1 MSTISAGTASGTALV
16 QTGDTTGQ
24 LVLQTNGST
33 TAVTI
38 ATNQVVTL
46 AQPLPVGS
54 GGTGATSLSGITV
67 GTATSATTATNL
79 AGGSNGTIPYQSAA
93 GTTQMLAVGTS
104 GQVLK
109 SNGASAPSWITPSSG
124 ALVFISSAT
133 ASSSATIDFTGISST
148 YDVYV
153 VEFVSI
159 VGASST
165 GFKALTSSNNGSSYD
180 TSNYAF
186 SSIGCGSSIFTAQ
199 VDSSGGGATYISIW
213 NNNSNSIS
221 STTSDSGLSGF
232 AYIMNPASSAN
243 TQILWNATW
252 CSGANAVSFGTGTGV
267 KTSTSPVNAIRFLM
281 NSGNIASGT
290 IRLYGIAN
298 S

>member
-1 MSTISAGTASGTALV
+1 MATILNADTVVGGAVVTGDASGVLAL
-16 QTGDTTGQ
+16 QAAGNTGLTLNSSRAIGVGASPSFGSANQ
-24 LVLQTNGST
+24 VLQSNGS
-33 TAVTI
+33 
-38 ATNQVVTL
+38 
-46 AQPLPVGS
+46 
-54 GGTGATSLSGITV
+54 
-67 GTATSATTATNL
+67 SA
-79 AGGSNGTIPYQSAA
+79 
-93 GTTQMLAVGTS
+93 
-104 GQVLK
+104 
-109 SNGASAPSWITPSSG
+109 APSWVTASSG

>member
-1 MSTISAGTASGTALV
+1 MAVIINGNNTPTAGSVTYGDGSQYANTASGSAGQVLTSAGSSAPVWATPASVNLATGVTGTLPIANGGTNSTATPTAGGV
-16 QTGDTTGQ
+16 VYGTGTAQ
-24 LVLQTNGST
+24 AVT
-33 TAVTI
+33 TA
-38 ATNQVVTL
+38 
-46 AQPLPVGS
+46 
-54 GGTGATSLSGITV
+54 
-67 GTATSATTATNL
+67 
-79 AGGSNGTIPYQSAA
+79 
-93 GTTQMLAVGTS
+93 GTS
-104 GQVLK
+104 GQVLR
-109 SNGASAPSWITPSSG
+109 SNGASAPSWVTPSTG